1 LIDMSCFNFHRRI
14 NTAVPSPDYKSLRK
28 MYKNLTFQEM
38 QDIFQIFEGFCDEN
52 GKFRHEEFFQVPEM
66 TFCKML
72 EVAINKDLL
81 LENSTHLGFE
91 NFIKIL
97 NIFSKKASP
106 FEKLQY
112 LFHIMK
118 SPIAALVYE
127 TDFTSFQNL
136 LNASVLPDDYTNRMY
151 KSMWANL
158 MEITS
163 INSHTV
169 NVEERGLNFES
180 FCNLVSQFDL
190 LLLMTLDV

>member
-1 LIDMSCFNFHRRI
+1 VAFH
-14 NTAVPSPDYKSLRK
+14 VD
-28 MYKNLTFQEM
+28 
-38 QDIFQIFEGFCDEN
+38 
-52 GKFRHEEFFQVPEM
+52 
-66 TFCKML
+66 
-72 EVAINKDLL
+72 
-81 LENSTHLGFE
+81 
-91 NFIKIL
+91 
-97 NIFSKKASP
+97 
-106 FEKLQY
+106 